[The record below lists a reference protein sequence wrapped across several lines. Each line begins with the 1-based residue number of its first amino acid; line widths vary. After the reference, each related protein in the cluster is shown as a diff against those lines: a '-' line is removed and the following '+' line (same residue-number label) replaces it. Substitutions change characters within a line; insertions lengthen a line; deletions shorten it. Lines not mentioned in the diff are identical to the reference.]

1 MEDISN
7 ISNKDKLLF
16 IIALLLSGIA
26 WALIPSQIEGIPID
40 NSVAYRFFIAST
52 LLGFSVF
59 LFKKQK
65 LTFNWREQFL
75 LFFQGTMM
83 YSIFCALT
91 YRAVLYIPSG
101 AVSLVSALIVIPNTI
116 FAVIFLK
123 ERFKKLFI
131 LNASIAIL
139 GIVLFYFYDIKN
151 ISLSN
156 DFLKGIFLSLAGIF
170 LYGFASTLVSKNKTT
185 NNGIT
190 FKTCVSMLYGACFSI
205 LISLLTGEGVT
216 FLNEPHYYISLLALG
231 TMAAIVFLIYNH
243 LIQSIGPARAGL
255 LWLGVP
261 VIALILSSVFED
273 FHWDLPKILGSTLII
288 KSIYRISAKNKKKKK
303 Q

>member
-1 MEDISN
+1 MEDISA
-7 ISNKDKLLF
+7 ISEKDKILF
-16 IIALLLSGIA
+16 IIALMLSGIA

-52 LLGFSVF
+52 LLGCSVF
-59 LFKKQK
+59 LFKKRK
-65 LTFNWREQFL
+65 LIFSWKEQVL
-75 LFFQGTMM
+75 LFFQGIMM

-101 AVSLVSALIVIPNTI
+101 AVSLISALIVIPNTI

-131 LNASIAIL
+131 LNVTLSTL
-139 GIVLFYFYDIKN
+139 GIVIFYYYDIKN

-156 DFLKGIFLSLAGIF
+156 DFLKGVSLSLGGIF
-170 LYGFASTLVSKNKTT
+170 LYGLASTLVSRNKITS
-185 NNGIT
+185 NGIT
-190 FKTCVSMLYGACFSI
+190 YKTFVSMFYGACFSI
-205 LISLLTGEGVT
+205 FISLSIGEGVT
-216 FLNEPHYYISLLALG
+216 FLNEPRYYISLLSLG

-243 LIQSIGPARAGL
+243 LIQSIGSARAGL

-261 VIALILSSVFED
+261 VIALILSSIFED
-273 FHWDLPKILGSTLII
+273 FDWDIPKALGSALII
-288 KSIYRISAKNKKKKK
+288 ASIYRISATNKK
-303 Q
+303 